1 MKYGL
6 IGEKLGHSFSK
17 PLHEQLAGYTYEITE
32 IAREDID
39 KFFTK
44 ADFTA
49 INVTIPYKEIALS
62 HMDETEPLAKEVGA
76 VNTVVNR
83 GGKLYGY
90 NTDVYGMT
98 ELFRHASIDP
108 RGKKVAV
115 LGTGGTSKTARVC
128 LQHMGAGEV
137 IRVSRGKKADA
148 ATYEEL
154 YEKHGDVDIIVN
166 TTPVGTYP
174 NVNSSPIDI
183 SRFSKLSGVIDAV
196 YNPLRTELV
205 SEALSMGIRA
215 EGGLYMLAAQA
226 VRASEIFIDSKYPD
240 GTVDE
245 IYRKLL
251 GQKENIVL
259 VGMPSSGKSTVGKYI
274 SERLGR
280 ELVDTDGIIAENE
293 GTDIPTIFR
302 ERGERGFRD
311 AEAKAVAE
319 AARESSRIIATG
331 GGAILRPENVRA
343 LKRCGRIYF
352 IDRPLEQLIP
362 TSSRPLASDRAAL
375 EQRYRERY
383 PIYTSVCDVRIDG
396 SGSIED
402 VAERIIKEF
411 CK

>member
-44 ADFTA
+44 ADFEA

-62 HMDETEPLAKEVGA
+62 HMDATEPLAKEVGA

-98 ELFRHASIDP
+98 ELFRHAKIDP
-108 RGKKVAV
+108 EGKKVAI

-128 LQHMGAGEV
+128 LGILGAGEV
-137 IRVSRGKKADA
+137 IRVSRTAKADA
-148 ATYEEL
+148 VTYDEL

-174 NVNSSPIDI
+174 NVNNSPIDI
-183 SRFSKLSGVIDAV
+183 SRFPELSGVIDAV

-226 VRASEIFIDSKYPD
+226 VRASEIFIDTKYPN

-245 IYRKLL
+245 IYAKLL
-251 GQKENIVL
+251 SQKENIVL

-280 ELVDTDGIIAENE
+280 ELVDTDGIITENE

-311 AEAKAVAE
+311 AEAKAVS
-319 AARESSRIIATG
+319 AAAKETSRIIATG

>member
-44 ADFTA
+44 ADFEA

-62 HMDETEPLAKEVGA
+62 HMDEAEPLAKEVGA

-98 ELFRHASIDP
+98 ELFRHAAIDP
-108 RGKKVAV
+108 EGKKVAI

-137 IRVSRGKKADA
+137 IRVSRTAKADA
-148 ATYEEL
+148 VTYEEL

-174 NVNSSPIDI
+174 NVNNSPIDI

-226 VRASEIFIDSKYPD
+226 VRASEIFIDTKYPN

-274 SERLGR
+274 AQRLGR
-280 ELVDTDGIIAENE
+280 ELVDTDGIITENE

-302 ERGERGFRD
+302 ERGEREFRD
-311 AEAKAVAE
+311 IEAVAVS
-319 AARESSRIIATG
+319 AAAKETSRIIATG

-352 IDRPLEQLIP
+352 IDRPLDQLIP

-383 PIYTSVCDVRIDG
+383 PVYTSVCDVRIDG

>member
-39 KFFTK
+39 NFFAS
-44 ADFTA
+44 ADFEA

-62 HMDETEPLAKEVGA
+62 YMNEAEPLAKEVGA

-98 ELFRHASIDP
+98 ELFRHAKIDP
-108 RGKKVAV
+108 EGKKVAI

-128 LQHMGAGEV
+128 LGILGAGEV
-137 IRVSRGKKADA
+137 IKVSRTSKADA
-148 ATYEEL
+148 VTYEEL

-174 NVNSSPIDI
+174 SVDCAPVDI

-226 VRASEIFIDSKYPD
+226 VRASEIFIDTKYPN
-240 GTVDE
+240 GTVDK
-245 IYRKLL
+245 IYRTLL
-251 GQKENIVL
+251 RQKEKL
-259 VGMPSSGKSTVGKYI
+259 RKY
-274 SERLGR
+274 
-280 ELVDTDGIIAENE
+280 
-293 GTDIPTIFR
+293 
-302 ERGERGFRD
+302 
-311 AEAKAVAE
+311 
-319 AARESSRIIATG
+319 
-331 GGAILRPENVRA
+331 
-343 LKRCGRIYF
+343 
-352 IDRPLEQLIP
+352 
-362 TSSRPLASDRAAL
+362 
-375 EQRYRERY
+375 
-383 PIYTSVCDVRIDG
+383 
-396 SGSIED
+396 
-402 VAERIIKEF
+402 
-411 CK
+411 